1 METKMKITKST
12 LAQIIKEEMAAMNE
26 AVSPDVDRILD
37 KLNLH
42 GIGEL
47 INTTINTLP
56 EFIELLNHL
65 ITSATKI
72 ASAQKLL
79 AIRTALKTASE
90 APETGDDTQ
99 TDTVPVTTPPL
110 SEHRRIKRR
119 RK

>member
-1 METKMKITKST
+1 MKITKST

-26 AVSPDVDRILD
+26 VENPDVKRVLD
-37 KLNLH
+37 KLDLH
-42 GIGEL
+42 GIREL
-47 INTTINTLP
+47 IGQTINTLP
-56 EFIELLNHL
+56 EFIEILNHL

-79 AIRTALKTASE
+79 AIRNALKTASE

-99 TDTVPVTTPPL
+99 ADTVPVTTPPL
-110 SEHRRIKRR
+110 SERRRIKRR